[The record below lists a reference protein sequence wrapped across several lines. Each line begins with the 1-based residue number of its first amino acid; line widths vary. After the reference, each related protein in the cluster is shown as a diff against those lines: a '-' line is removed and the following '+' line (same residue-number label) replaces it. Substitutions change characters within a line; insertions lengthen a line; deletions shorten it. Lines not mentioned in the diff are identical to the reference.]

1 MKTSHESSE
10 ATLHLARSGYRSTLV
25 AQIIKL
31 ACKLTGVIFLS
42 RLVSPAE
49 HGLFVMAASLLSFLV
64 LFRDLGTNVA
74 AVQIA
79 TLSQGQATALWQLQ
93 GLLGIVLAGATVA
106 LAPLWARFFAEA
118 QLPPL
123 LVILGTSF
131 ILAGFSG
138 WPRISLSRE
147 LRFKDLNRIEIA
159 GAVAGTVAMVALGLA
174 GGGVYALVSYPI
186 VSEAVMLT
194 IGWLACTSR
203 PHGRADWNGLGSL
216 LRTGLGVTGYNL
228 LLYPLQQLDTLLTG
242 RWFGPQALGF
252 YNRAGQLL
260 VQPTTHLAAPFNDV
274 LLSTLSRLG
283 PDSPAFT
290 PHLRS
295 TANTIAHFTLPFI
308 ALCIALPDE
317 VVRIALGAGW
327 AESAELLRWLAIGAA
342 PSFLTATIYPLCVT
356 SGHSSRLVALSAVT
370 LLTTGMLLFL
380 ARDHG
385 VLGLARAL
393 ATGNLLLLG
402 PRLWWSTRGTPVSL
416 ADYLHALRRPVVT
429 ATIFGLSLALGRSLG
444 GDRPWLVG
452 FSLSIAAGTLAVI
465 VSAMLSSG
473 LREELRALRS
483 QLPFARASD

>member
-1 MKTSHESSE
+1 MSTNSESSE
-10 ATLHLARSGYRSTLV
+10 ETLQLAQSGYRSTLV
-25 AQIIKL
+25 AQITKL
-31 ACKLTGVIFLS
+31 SCKLTGVIFLS

-49 HGLFVMAASLLSFLV
+49 HGLFVMAASLLSFLI

-74 AVQIA
+74 AVQIRN
-79 TLSQGQATALWQLQ
+79 LSQGQATALWQLQ
-93 GLLGIVLAGATVA
+93 GLLGLVLAGSTVA
-106 LAPLWARFFAEA
+106 LAPLWAKFFHE
-118 QLPPL
+118 QRLLPL
-123 LVILGTSF
+123 LAMMGTSF
-131 ILAGFSG
+131 LLAGFSG

-147 LRFKDLNRIEIA
+147 LRFKDLNRIEVA
-159 GAVAGTVAMVALGLA
+159 GAVAGTVAMIALGLA

-242 RWFGPQALGF
+242 RWFGAQALGF

-260 VQPTTHLAAPFNDV
+260 VQPTTHLAAPFGDV

-290 PHLRS
+290 PHLRT

-308 ALCIALPDE
+308 ALCVALPDE
-317 VVRIALGAGW
+317 VVRIALGGSW

-342 PSFLTATIYPLCVT
+342 PSFLTATIYPLGVST
-356 SGHSSRLVALSAVT
+356 GHSSRLMGMSAVT
-370 LLTTGMLLFL
+370 LVATGMMLFL

-385 VLGLARAL
+385 ALGLARAL
-393 ATGNLLLLG
+393 AASNLLLLV
-402 PRLWWSTRGTPVSL
+402 PRVWWSTRGTPVSL
-416 ADYLHALRRPVVT
+416 ADYLHALRRPVAT
-429 ATIFGLSLALGRSLG
+429 AATFGLGLAVSRSLSS
-444 GDRPWLVG
+444 DSPWLIGFIVSLVG
-452 FSLSIAAGTLAVI
+452 GALAVG
-465 VSAMLSSG
+465 VSAMLSPG
-473 LREELRALRS
+473 LRAEFRSLRN
-483 QLPFARASD
+483 QLPFSRASA